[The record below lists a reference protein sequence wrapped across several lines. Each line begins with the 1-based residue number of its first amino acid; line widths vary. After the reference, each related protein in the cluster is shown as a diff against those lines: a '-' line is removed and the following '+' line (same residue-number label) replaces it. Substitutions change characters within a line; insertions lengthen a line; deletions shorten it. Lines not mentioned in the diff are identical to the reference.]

1 MAQQGQ
7 SSSGVLL
14 GGVWGLR
21 EPSATRS
28 PRRRTC
34 AAEPLTA
41 EDLTERLHGCESL
54 WGTRGSLS
62 DRTRL
67 GARMALPDLSRS
79 RRPDKARRCS
89 WNGRAGGGMEQR
101 ERNRTVDP
109 WLPPQLT
116 AGTSPPPKPHLAA
129 LFSIAGSIVRRRG
142 ASSED
147 HARAPAL
154 FPHALHKSRIAFLPL
169 SDTRGS
175 ILRHAARPR
184 RRPSLCAEHLRCPA
198 RQVQAA
204 RPRLARPGVG
214 AAGWYSRV

>member
-1 MAQQGQ
+1 MVAKVCGEPGGLYQTERGSGHVWHFLICRGHVVQTRQGAVRGMAGLGVEW
-7 SSSGVLL
+7 SSG
-14 GGVWGLR
+14 
-21 EPSATRS
+21 SATE
-28 PRRRTC
+28 RRT
-34 AAEPLTA
+34 L
-41 EDLTERLHGCESL
+41 
-54 WGTRGSLS
+54 GS
-62 DRTRL
+62 
-67 GARMALPDLSRS
+67 
-79 RRPDKARRCS
+79 
-89 WNGRAGGGMEQR
+89 
-101 ERNRTVDP
+101 
-109 WLPPQLT
+109 PPQLT
-116 AGTSPPPKPHLAA
+116 AGTSLPPKPHLAA

-169 SDTRGS
+169 SDTHGS

-184 RRPSLCAEHLRCPA
+184 RRPSLRAEHLRCPA